1 MGDALYKNLEG
12 MSQSRGLPGGYTTAR
27 SGRVGSSSRES
38 GLSGTLSRLAS
49 GRGGRNRQA
58 VYQPITP
65 MMDTKYSGKAG
76 GIAGVGF
83 GLKAVANVMQAIENY
98 KAAQDMLTI
107 AQEERDAAKEQAA
120 RELMEK
126 SRAPLI
132 ALAQTM
138 NEMPEEER
146 AAFGQELME
155 GGAAQGLDPSSMNLL
170 KLTMKSSLN
179 LPSEAE
185 AAYETA
191 YQTKSGEYTAE
202 KDVFGVEGKPGK
214 ATNYDKEMKALREEY
229 PDETDAQ
236 LLKRRKELGRDP
248 LMEQLLDSQRLEITR
263 SKEDR
268 ASEKESSQKKTEW
281 SDDAQKFWDKF
292 KKDNVRPT
300 QKQIDDFN
308 ATHAQL
314 GYLMQ
319 MPDEGAVKN
328 FLHENIPFGLG
339 KNIGDM
345 PTTPGQVPAT
355 RVDELPPASEVKVG
369 TMYTDE
375 NGVKKMSDGTD
386 WIEVK

>member
-107 AQEERDAAKEQAA
+107 AQEDRDAAKEQAA

-146 AAFGQELME
+146 AAFGEELME

-185 AAYETA
+185 SAKLNAQA
-191 YQTKSGEYTAE
+191 TAE
-202 KDVFGVEGKPGK
+202 GTGLGEKAAFKAGGEELLKSKTDITNAPITERTKMIIEKQKEEGSLNRESQETIAGVRTAEREEEREEKK
-214 ATNYDKEMKALREEY
+214 REKSESRYEKAL
-229 PDETDAQ
+229 
-236 LLKRRKELGRDP
+236 
-248 LMEQLLDSQRLEITR
+248 TR
-263 SKEDR
+263 
-268 ASEKESSQKKTEW
+268 AEKEFDKKTELGTITTQ
-281 SDDAQKFWDKF
+281 SQLEGFNNRYEELGVVAVIDKDGEPWIVEN
-292 KKDNVRPT
+292 DND
-300 QKQIDDFN
+300 ID
-308 ATHAQL
+308 
-314 GYLMQ
+314 G
-319 MPDEGAVKN
+319 V
-328 FLHENIPFGLG
+328 
-339 KNIGDM
+339 
-345 PTTPGQVPAT
+345 
-355 RVDELPPASEVKVG
+355 ELPEGEWERARLQLRKAQEAKR
-369 TMYTDE
+369 
-375 NGVKKMSDGTD
+375 KKYGFVDAKELETQPKKNKMDDPMGLF
-386 WIEVK
+386 K